1 MADPYDSELE
11 WWFNCGDALLG
22 EKGNLSST
30 ISALERGGANI
41 GVFTDPKEDW
51 DQLAWHQHHE
61 QMARERKLRA
71 RFLTLLKVDQA
82 VLVAYYG
89 TSVLKQPHMAAR
101 FGKYAAVIE
110 FMAWWST
117 KMKGMARAVDLRDL
131 TLKEVK
137 TYEAGAKTAVLEAHR
152 AWRATKPKKEKRVD
166 FQVPLPIAV

>member
-1 MADPYDSELE
+1 MADPYDSDLE

-61 QMARERKLRA
+61 LMARERKLRA
-71 RFLTLLKVDQA
+71 RFLSLPKSEQR

-89 TSVLKQPHMAAR
+89 TSTLKQPHMLAR
-101 FGKYAAVIE
+101 FGRYCGVIQY
-110 FMAWWST
+110 MAHLA
-117 KMKGMARAVDLRDL
+117 GLDLMFL
-131 TLKEVK
+131 KVKEVK
-137 TYEAGAKTAVLEAHR
+137 TFEAESKASVDAAHR
-152 AWRATKPKKEKRVD
+152 AWRATKPKKVKDVLEAYE
-166 FQVPLPIAV
+166 VPLPLSA